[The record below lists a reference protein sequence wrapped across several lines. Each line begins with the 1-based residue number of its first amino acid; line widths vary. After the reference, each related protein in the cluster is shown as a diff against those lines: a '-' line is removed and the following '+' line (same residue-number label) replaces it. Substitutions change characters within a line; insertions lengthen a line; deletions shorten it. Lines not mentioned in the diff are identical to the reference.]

1 MVDGVGWIGGQEAQ
15 EGGEGGE
22 RNVLRF
28 FVCFARPSVALRG
41 GELLLGP
48 CGPALFSRSVHSTS
62 GSGPS
67 GPASPRGRGARV
79 NWGAGPTRSRLGKVP
94 GHSGREGRHASGNP
108 PAPSKRAGAVG
119 RQAKSCS
126 WPPIRGAN
134 RMGPTPCR
142 VCAAPT
148 SCCFSHHPFFPS
160 VFAPPLV
167 ALRAPRA
174 ARRGMGAWRAV
185 MRPRARAC
193 WGSVAFLWGLGR
205 TPPLHLLFAG
215 PRSFP
220 VRPSRPRNPRVT
232 EWRPTRALHYPPFP
246 LVPSPNS
253 PSTSPASSSATSSSW
268 PARARPRAR
277 RPAPARARGTP

>member
-1 MVDGVGWIGGQEAQ
+1 MFCAFLFVLPVPQLPYAVESCYWGLAAPPSSRAPCTPRLAAGPRALRRRVGAERGLIGGRGRRAVASGKSPDTRAVRAATQVETPPPLQKGRGPLVVRQSHAAGPPF
-15 EGGEGGE
+15 GGQTEWG
-22 RNVLRF
+22 LLPAAY
-28 FVCFARPSVALRG
+28 ARL
-41 GELLLGP
+41 LLLG
-48 CGPALFSRSVHSTS
+48 
-62 GSGPS
+62 
-67 GPASPRGRGARV
+67 
-79 NWGAGPTRSRLGKVP
+79 
-94 GHSGREGRHASGNP
+94 
-108 PAPSKRAGAVG
+108 
-119 RQAKSCS
+119 
-126 WPPIRGAN
+126 
-134 RMGPTPCR
+134 
-142 VCAAPT
+142 
-148 SCCFSHHPFFPS
+148 FSHHPFFCACRF
-160 VFAPPLV
+160 VPPLV

-232 EWRPTRALHYPPFP
+232 EWRPTRALHYPPPP

>member
-1 MVDGVGWIGGQEAQ
+1 LGGRRRK
-15 EGGEGGE
+15 EGGE
-22 RNVLRF
+22 RGARIVLRLF
-28 FVCFARPSVALRG
+28 GVFWAFPSVALRG

-148 SCCFSHHPFFPS
+148 SWFFPPP
-160 VFAPPLV
+160 VFLRLSFVPPLV

-174 ARRGMGAWRAV
+174 ARRGMGAWRAM

-205 TPPLHLLFAG
+205 TPPLHLLLLFAG

-232 EWRPTRALHYPPFP
+232 EWRPTRALHYPPPP